1 MREFLNSHSI
11 SNEIRMLRT
20 VFEGSFLIVE
30 GDLDKRVFQNFI
42 EPQNCQIKS
51 VTYPCNSNKEEVIKI
66 IQILN
71 DDENFT
77 GAIGIIDLDFGILEE
92 LEMVVENIFSTD
104 FHDLECLIF
113 DSQALEKVLAEF
125 GSEQKINNFD
135 RNVRETLFEIG
146 SFVGYLRWISLSD
159 ELNLTF
165 EGLDF
170 TKFIDKNTLQ
180 FDLNKFIT
188 AVKNKPIP
196 QRYDINNEQITQQ
209 INNLALQNHDKKQI
223 ACGKDLVEILSLAL
237 QRVLGTKSNENPI
250 DSIRI
255 GSGLRLAY
263 DFEFFATTNLYQNVK
278 IWESENIPFRVFR

>member
-30 GDLDKRVFQNFI
+30 GDLDKRVFQNLI
-42 EPQNCQIKS
+42 EPQSCQIKS

-77 GAIGIIDLDFGILEE
+77 GAIGIIDLDFGILQEVE
-92 LEMVVENIFSTD
+92 SVVENIFSTD

-113 DSQALEKVLAEF
+113 NSLALEKVLTEF
-125 GSEQKINNFD
+125 GSEEKIENFGKD
-135 RNVRETLFEIG
+135 IRETVLEIG
-146 SFVGYLRWISLSD
+146 SSIGYLRWISLSD
-159 ELNLTF
+159 ELNLKF

-170 TKFIDKNTLQ
+170 GDFINKNDLS
-180 FDLNKFIT
+180 FDLSSFIT
-188 AVKNKPIP
+188 TVKNKSQKHHLDDNQI
-196 QRYDINNEQITQQ
+196 IEQIH
-209 INNLALQNHDKKQI
+209 NLASNNHAKHQI
-223 ACGKDLVEILSLAL
+223 CCGKDLVEIFTLGL
-237 QRVLGTKSNENPI
+237 QKVFGTKSRENPI
-250 DSIRI
+250 DSARI
-255 GSGLRLAY
+255 SQGLRLAY
-263 DFEFFATTNLYQNVK
+263 EFEFFVSTYLYQNVK